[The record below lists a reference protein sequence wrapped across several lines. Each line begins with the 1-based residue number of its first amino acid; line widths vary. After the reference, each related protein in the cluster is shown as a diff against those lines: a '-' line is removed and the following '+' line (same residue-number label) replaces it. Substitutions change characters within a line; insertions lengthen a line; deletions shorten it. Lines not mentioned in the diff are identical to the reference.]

1 MQELTKEQKYSNL
14 LGRQWYESLKETLN
28 SKYWDMVCE
37 DLGKIRKM
45 RVVYPVKGSD
55 LLFKAFRTT
64 SIAQT
69 RVVILGQDPYHD
81 GSYDGFAFSNTG
93 KPPNKI
99 SPSLRNIFAEIR
111 MTVYSDDEDDVSYD
125 PNLERWAKQGVLLI
139 NTAHT
144 VIKGEAGS
152 HTGMW
157 KPFTKKVIEILL
169 TYQNFTVEHPH
180 IAWILWGNNSYKL
193 FSDVFN
199 VLYKEGKIQGDH
211 LILHSAHPSPLSA
224 YQGFFGSNHF
234 NQVNEFLKQHD
245 SEPIIW

>member
-1 MQELTKEQKYSNL
+1 MSQDYIKKSMLEESWQQNLGNEFDKPYMQQLREFLRHEKDQKKIIYPKSVNVFQAFSLTPLDQ
-14 LGRQWYESLKETLN
+14 
-28 SKYWDMVCE
+28 
-37 DLGKIRKM
+37 
-45 RVVYPVKGSD
+45 VK
-55 LLFKAFRTT
+55 
-64 SIAQT
+64 
-69 RVVILGQDPYHD
+69 VVILGQDPYHD
-81 GSYDGFAFSNTG
+81 RSYDGFAFSNTG